1 MIVDLRSIV
10 NMPSHILFRARTQ
23 FSWICATK
31 SRRSGRSDQC
41 RRSVFSFLNDENH
54 QIQSKSSLKEW
65 RYGASTAPFM
75 DLNLFNVLY
84 SKLI

>member
-65 RYGASTAPFM
+65 RQGVVSMGT
-75 DLNLFNVLY
+75 
-84 SKLI
+84 